1 MSIDVVKLSAN
12 GKEILKKFVEELNL
26 RGAIIAT
33 AEGLEMASYF
43 KEDEDA
49 DLIAADTA
57 TILTS
62 IQSFLEAVGRG
73 KIKEIIINADKGI
86 VVIKDL
92 GEGISLA
99 VVAPQNY
106 TIGSLLVALRKFV
119 EDLQQI

>member
-1 MSIDVVKLSAN
+1 MSLDVVKLSAN

-43 KEDEDA
+43 KEEEDA

-73 KIKEIIINADKGI
+73 KIKEIIINADKGL
-86 VVIKDL
+86 VVIEDL
-92 GEGISLA
+92 GDGISLA

-119 EDLQQI
+119 EDLKK